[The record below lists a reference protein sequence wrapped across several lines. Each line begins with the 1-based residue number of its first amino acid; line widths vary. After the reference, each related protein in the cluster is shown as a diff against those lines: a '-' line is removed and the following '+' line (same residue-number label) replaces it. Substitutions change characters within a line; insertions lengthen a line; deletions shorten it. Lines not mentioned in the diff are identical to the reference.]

1 MANGNV
7 DTSAI
12 VNALRAIASELA
24 NIRAALQTIAS
35 RVK

>member
-1 MANGNV
+1 MANGTV
-7 DTSAI
+7 DTAAI

-24 NIRAALQTIAS
+24 NIRASLQTIAG